1 MALPEAGEFKVAQFK
16 VFTHHEVIGD
26 AGRAPISA
34 NAICYLLASHAN
46 VWRVLHII
54 LTGTCTPPIKPVI
67 SPSLGTWDSA
77 HSVSAESCTA

>member
-1 MALPEAGEFKVAQFK
+1 MALPEAGEFKFAQFK
-16 VFTHHEVIGD
+16 VLTHHEVIGD
-26 AGRAPISA
+26 
-34 NAICYLLASHAN
+34 YLLASHAN

-67 SPSLGTWDSA
+67 SPSLGTWNSA